1 MDIYIYSCIYIY
13 TYHHIFALFLCGL
26 KTYLKFMLG
35 LKKIKVEWFEN
46 LVPGEQRP
54 HFGQFLILTVCFRG
68 RYVWAPQDWT
78 HASQGTRLSTT
89 KTHFYPKIPKLP
101 SLNELGVSAVNFQAF
116 SCVFFLTVISIFLF
130 ADVIFDQWHSSR
142 IDIAAPSHHLP
153 STIDVQSFVR
163 RPFEGSAVLRG
174 SLAGS
179 TGGVRGLN
187 KAQQMAVGFVL
198 LFWGPNRKTLSNYSQ
213 IGIEIKHMHGSHT
226 PSKPSVGTLCWAS
239 AVTNWEKPTMQ
250 KRCASSGKSR
260 DMVKVCQ
267 RYLE

>member
-1 MDIYIYSCIYIY
+1 
-13 TYHHIFALFLCGL
+13 
-26 KTYLKFMLG
+26 MLG

-89 KTHFYPKIPKLP
+89 TTHFYPKIPKLP
-101 SLNELGVSAVNFQAF
+101 STSWEFQPSTF
-116 SCVFFLTVISIFLF
+116 RLSHVCFFLLALKIFLF

-213 IGIEIKHMHGSHT
+213 IGIEKKNTCTALIPQVNHQLARFVEHQLWQIEKNQPCKNAALPAG
-226 PSKPSVGTLCWAS
+226 K
-239 AVTNWEKPTMQ
+239 AVKW
-250 KRCASSGKSR
+250 SR
-260 DMVKVCQ
+260 YVRDT
-267 RYLE
+267 